1 MKELDNLKIL
11 SLHICN
17 ESQSYRSKIL
27 QANVLLVLCS
37 FYRFQRW
44 KILFRN
50 FSNQFRDKEKVHRL
64 INSNKG
70 SYFEAHRIPGRL
82 NILDFLG
89 CKFHFFLSI
98 LNFRVRVKQ
107 QLIYARARAE
117 YKMINIELK
126 EKAYIL
132 GKFLSLGK
140 LQNHDSA
147 KGA

>member
-27 QANVLLVLCS
+27 QANVILVLCS

-64 INSNKG
+64 ISSNKG

-89 CKFHFFLSI
+89 CKFQFFLSI

-132 GKFLSLGK
+132 GKFLSFGK
-140 LQNHDSA
+140 FQNHGSA

>member
-1 MKELDNLKIL
+1 MYFVASTASNDGK
-11 SLHICN
+11 
-17 ESQSYRSKIL
+17 SYLGTSATNSGI
-27 QANVLLVLCS
+27 
-37 FYRFQRW
+37 
-44 KILFRN
+44 I
-50 FSNQFRDKEKVHRL
+50 RL
-64 INSNKG
+64 ISSNKG

-89 CKFHFFLSI
+89 CKFQFFLSI

-132 GKFLSLGK
+132 GKFLSFGK
-140 LQNHDSA
+140 LQNHGSA